1 MLCLHSFMLQLNW
14 TRYLDYILDNT
25 NVTLDYDSDHLV
37 VMDIDYLQNLAALVS
52 VTDQETLGKYI
63 LLVD

>member
-1 MLCLHSFMLQLNW
+1 MLQLNW

-25 NVTLDYDSDHLV
+25 NVTLDFESDHLV

-52 VTDQETLGKYI
+52 VTDRETLGKYI